1 MKNINLIYPQPPIL
15 KALIQVLLSRVL
27 LSIVLLTSILYVSTS
42 QAQTKAEGK
51 KLVPAINLL
60 LSKEAAEPNK
70 VFWANFGAGIS
81 SVNLSTQVTET
92 INTLS
97 GTTAIGINP
106 QNRKLYFEYGTSN
119 KTIAELDLNT
129 GAQQDLISNV
139 GSSLGDIAV
148 HPTTGQIYWSNF
160 NTNEIWRSDAD
171 GSNATKIVN
180 TSTSPSGL
188 TIDADNGV
196 IYFVTY
202 NNTGLFKVNLDG
214 SGLLTLNGS
223 LGGQGVAI
231 QVNPDTQKLYYTIRS
246 SVIYQSDIDGSNAIE
261 LISGQS
267 AVQGMAIDIENN
279 KIYWANAGTSNIRS
293 ANLNDGSNVQDES
306 DTGNSPWQ
314 IGFMPGS

>member
-1 MKNINLIYPQPPIL
+1 MKNL
-15 KALIQVLLSRVL
+15 KLTYSRPHIVTALILAL
-27 LSIVLLTSILYVSTS
+27 LSIILYVPAS
-42 QAQTKAEGK
+42 QAQIKAEGK
-51 KLVPAINLL
+51 KLVPVINFL
-60 LSKEAAEPNK
+60 LSEEAASPNK

-97 GTTAIGINP
+97 GTSAIGINP
-106 QNRKLYFEYGTSN
+106 QSRKLYFEYGTSN

-129 GAQQDLISNV
+129 GVQQDIVSNV
-139 GSSLGDIAV
+139 ASSLGDIAV
-148 HPTTGQIYWSNF
+148 HSTTGQIYWSNF

-171 GSNATKIVN
+171 GSNVTKIVD

-188 TIDADNGV
+188 TIDTDNSV

-202 NNTGLFKVNLDG
+202 NSTGLFKVNLDG
-214 SGLLTLNGS
+214 SGLSTLNSS
-223 LGGQGVAI
+223 LGGQGVAV

-246 SVIYQSDIDGSNAIE
+246 SVIYQSDLDGSNAIE

-267 AVQGMAIDIENN
+267 AVQGMAIDIDNN
-279 KIYWANAGTSNIRS
+279 KIYWANAGTSKILS
-293 ANLNDGSNVQDES
+293 ANLNDGSNVQDEA

-314 IGFMPGS
+314 IGFLPGS